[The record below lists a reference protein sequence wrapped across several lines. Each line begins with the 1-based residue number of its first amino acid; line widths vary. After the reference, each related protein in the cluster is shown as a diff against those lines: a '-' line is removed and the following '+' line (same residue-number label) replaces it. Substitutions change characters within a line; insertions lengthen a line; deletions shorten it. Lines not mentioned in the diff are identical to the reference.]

1 MCSSQTEPISACCR
15 SFCRHQGD
23 VYEGWFQVTF
33 IIHLFLVGIS
43 KSKNRFLR
51 FVPKPAYKLKPDC
64 IFSFVFQGTKEAEG
78 QDYVASWREEDLC
91 SSLTEPISACC
102 LLEPARDVYEG
113 WFQVT
118 FIIHLFLVCISKPKN
133 RFLRLVPKP
142 AFKLNINCI
151 FSYVFQG
158 MSVAGCEDH
167 RGGRPVPR
175 AQRLYYKE
183 RMFCF

>member
-51 FVPKPAYKLKPDC
+51 FVPKPAYKFKPDC

-78 QDYVASWREEDLC
+78 QDYVTSWREEDLC
-91 SSLTEPISACC
+91 SSLTEPISACFRSSQAPGRC
-102 LLEPARDVYEG
+102 VR
-113 WFQVT
+113 
-118 FIIHLFLVCISKPKN
+118 
-133 RFLRLVPKP
+133 RLVSSDIYNSSQFSLHFYIKEW
-142 AFKLNINCI
+142 KL
-151 FSYVFQG
+151 FF
-158 MSVAGCEDH
+158 
-167 RGGRPVPR
+167 
-175 AQRLYYKE
+175 
-183 RMFCF
+183 

>member
-1 MCSSQTEPISACCR
+1 MI
-15 SFCRHQGD
+15 
-23 VYEGWFQVTF
+23 F
-33 IIHLFLVGIS
+33 IIHLYLVCISIS
-43 KSKNRFLR
+43 KNGSHFFHLI
-51 FVPKPAYKLKPDC
+51 PKPAYNLKPDC
-64 IFSFVFQGTKEAEG
+64 VFYFVFQGTKEAEG
-78 QDYVASWREEDLC
+78 QDYVASWREEDFC

-102 LLEPARDVYEG
+102 LPEPARDVYEG

-142 AFKLNINCI
+142 AFKLSINCI

-158 MSVAGCEDH
+158 MSVIGCEDH

-175 AQRLYYKE
+175 AQRLYYEE